1 MILNIFQLN
10 MNYNK
15 VYLSIGSNIGSR
27 IKNIQKSLEF
37 LMFDDNKIVEMSSY
51 YDSEPLYYKKQRNFI
66 NIVVL
71 LETKLNE
78 DDLLLIAKNIE
89 VKIGRELNQKKNHER
104 IIDIDILTFNNQEIC
119 KDNLIIPHPRIRE
132 RKFVLLPWNEI
143 SPKFILTTLNKNINT
158 LLNTTKDDSKVIKLN

>member
-1 MILNIFQLN
+1 MKVFQLH
-10 MNYNK
+10 MKYNK

-27 IKNIQKSLEF
+27 IKNIQDSMKSLQF
-37 LMFDDNKIVEMSSY
+37 YNNNIVEISSY

-71 LETKLNE
+71 LETKLNV
-78 DDLLLIAKNIE
+78 DALLLFTKNIE
-89 VKIGRELNQKKNHER
+89 TNMGRELNKNKNHER
-104 IIDIDILTFNNQEIC
+104 IIDIDILTFNDQEVY
-119 KDNLIIPHPRIRE
+119 KNNLVIPHPRICE

-143 SPKFILTTLNKNINT
+143 SPNFILTTLNKNINT